1 MLKVSSTLQETLTTD
16 VLTMLQDDS
25 IQPTECSSSQIDMFN
40 DLDLAVLG

>member
-1 MLKVSSTLQETLTTD
+1 ME

-25 IQPTECSSSQIDMFN
+25 IQPSEDSSYQLDLFN